1 MAGFERH
8 VNLTVVGATGFVGRL
23 LVPHLAAAGHQV
35 TAVARHLP
43 ALPAG
48 VEAPDPSVRALAVD
62 VADEDAVAAALEGRD
77 AAFYLV
83 HSMAGTDFRA
93 RDLEL
98 ATAFGRAAARAG
110 IGRIV
115 YVGALGDDPSSEHLV
130 SRQEV
135 GAALGAAGVPVV
147 ELRAAV
153 VIGSGSISFEM
164 LRYLTE
170 RLPFMVCPRWVHTRL
185 QPIAARDLLT
195 YLERSLTV
203 APGVYEIGGAEVTTY
218 REMITAYARARGLR
232 PRLIVDV
239 PYLTPRLSSYW
250 VDLVTP
256 VDRRISHALID
267 SLVTEVV
274 VRDPEHTASE
284 FGIEPVSLGEA
295 IRQALDDQE
304 TALARN
310 LFTCPEGLHDGVY
323 SANVTAAIE
332 PAAHDAVRAELGEV
346 GGRYDWY
353 GVARG
358 WRLRVMLGRLFGE
371 RFLLRRAPRDDDGPV
386 GPLAPGTPVDWW
398 TVSRHTDH
406 ELVLRGDGWFAGEAL
421 LGYRVDGDAVLQV
434 GALRTKGVPGFL
446 YWKLLT
452 PVHHLVFRL
461 MAERRAAPRRGD
473 PGFRLGSDTGAPASI
488 SPLR

>member
-35 TAVARHLP
+35 TAVARRLP
-43 ALPAG
+43 AD

-115 YVGALGDDPSSEHLV
+115 YVGALGDDPGSEHLV

-371 RFLLRRAPRDDDGPV
+371 RFLLRRAPRNDDGPV

>member
-1 MAGFERH
+1 MFPKWDRRGTQCPTRGFERH

-23 LVPHLAAAGHQV
+23 LVPHLAAADHRV
-35 TAVARHLP
+35 TAVARRLP
-43 ALPAG
+43 ADLEAG
-48 VEAPDPSVRALAVD
+48 GATDPSVQALAVD
-62 VADEDAVAAALEGRD
+62 VGDEDAVTAALEGRD

-83 HSMAGTDFRA
+83 HSMAGNDFRA

-110 IGRIV
+110 VGRIV
-115 YVGALGDDPSSEHLV
+115 YLGALGDDPSSEHLV

-135 GAALGAAGVPVV
+135 GTALGAAGVPVV

-170 RLPFMVCPRWVHTRL
+170 RLPFMVCPRWVHTKL

-218 REMITAYARARGLR
+218 REMIAAYARARGLR

-274 VRDPEHTASE
+274 VRDPDHTASE
-284 FGIEPVSLGEA
+284 FGIEPVSLSEA

-323 SANVTAAIE
+323 STNVTAAIG
-332 PAAHDAVRAELGEV
+332 PATHEAVRAELGEV

-358 WRLRVMLGRLFGE
+358 WRFRVLLGRLFGE
-371 RFLLRRAPRDDDGPV
+371 RFLLRRAPRATTTAPSERWPRGPRSTG
-386 GPLAPGTPVDWW
+386 GPWPATPRTNSCCAAKAGSRARRSSGTGS
-398 TVSRHTDH
+398 T
-406 ELVLRGDGWFAGEAL
+406 A
-421 LGYRVDGDAVLQV
+421 
-434 GALRTKGVPGFL
+434 
-446 YWKLLT
+446 T
-452 PVHHLVFRL
+452 PCSKWGRC
-461 MAERRAAPRRGD
+461 APRACRASST
-473 PGFRLGSDTGAPASI
+473 GSCSRPCTTSCSA
-488 SPLR
+488 

>member
-115 YVGALGDDPSSEHLV
+115 YVGALGDDPGSEHLV

-164 LRYLTE
+164 VRYLTE

-332 PAAHDAVRAELGEV
+332 PAA
-346 GGRYDWY
+346 
-353 GVARG
+353 
-358 WRLRVMLGRLFGE
+358 
-371 RFLLRRAPRDDDGPV
+371 
-386 GPLAPGTPVDWW
+386 
-398 TVSRHTDH
+398 
-406 ELVLRGDGWFAGEAL
+406 
-421 LGYRVDGDAVLQV
+421 
-434 GALRTKGVPGFL
+434 
-446 YWKLLT
+446 
-452 PVHHLVFRL
+452 
-461 MAERRAAPRRGD
+461 PRRGD